1 MLKTIL
7 IYGITLGII
16 LLIVNSIEYLF
27 WVKFHFMEIYIGL
40 IAIVFLCLGIWFG
53 RKKQNITTEI
63 TYPPIEPT
71 NFVELGISKR
81 EFEVLKLV
89 GKGLSN
95 QEIADQLFVS
105 NNTVKTHTSRI
116 FEKLEVKNRT
126 QAILKAKQIG
136 IFAE

>member
-16 LLIVNSIEYLF
+16 LLILNSIEYLF

-40 IAIVFLCLGIWFG
+40 IAIVFLGLGIWFG
-53 RKKQNITTEI
+53 KKKQILKVEMP
-63 TYPPIEPT
+63 YSSIEPT

-105 NNTVKTHTSRI
+105 NNTIKTHTSRL

-136 IFAE
+136 IVG

>member
-1 MLKTIL
+1 MFKTIL

-16 LLIVNSIEYLF
+16 LLILNSIEYFF

-40 IAIVFLCLGIWFG
+40 IAAIFLGLGIWFG
-53 RKKQNITTEI
+53 RKKQIIQTIAVYIPNEL
-63 TYPPIEPT
+63 T
-71 NFVELGISKR
+71 NFEELGISKR

-89 GKGLSN
+89 GKGLTN

-105 NNTVKTHTSRI
+105 NNTIKTHTSRI

-136 IFAE
+136 IMAE